1 MTDLTTLRAL
11 AERARD
17 ADATLW
23 DIHPAALGTI
33 THRRV
38 DDAAHAARS
47 ELSRAAS
54 PATILALFDRV
65 ERAEAALRLI
75 VDMPEAPAIVSGGY
89 ADGYNGARDDAAEI
103 ARAALT
109 PETPQ

>member
-11 AERARD
+11 AERVIADRARVND
-17 ADATLW
+17 AEANGEKLW
-23 DIHPAALGTI
+23 CDGAL
-33 THRRV
+33 
-38 DDAAHAARS
+38 
-47 ELSRAAS
+47 LSRWMAEAAS
-54 PATILALFDRV
+54 PNTILALLDRV

-109 PETPQ
+109 PEPPQ